1 MVDTLELTFE
11 GAPYKITRAA
21 AHAFMLAC
29 QPLLPGANSALPNA
43 SNAERR
49 NVARRRLQCV
59 LNLRQSVIDNWCFE
73 WRENELYFAP
83 FGGGSQV
90 IPDGVKPMRGYWE
103 CTLGDEKE
111 VFRTANLSLMRELYA
126 DAARCDPEDMGMP
139 CQFTSGAFCE
149 LRTVAHQQLYRAVI
163 VRNSV
168 IVETSGLGTWEDA
181 KRFIAGKEARLHGPD
196 ASGRI
201 ADDYAKALELETFL
215 DLTGCTLALPQA
227 ATNTET
233 KMENKINLLDEAQTA
248 GVRVAASQLCTLV
261 QAPIVAAL
269 TAKIATTDRE
279 ATAAQITQFLGSEL
293 GRAIIAGALGAGLT
307 QLAGSGMTIPGIK
320 PELIAAMAKELRI
333 TAMELVGTELVEVFA
348 APLREALSNLAVPAL
363 RVEPVAQQA
372 QLTDTE
378 FARNVVTPVNF
389 AAAR

>member
-1 MVDTLELTFE
+1 MVDTLELTFD
-11 GAPYKITRAA
+11 GLRYKISRAV

-29 QPLLPGANSALPNA
+29 RALLPGADSVLPDV
-43 SNAERR
+43 SNAEWR
-49 NVARRRLQCV
+49 NRARKLLSCV
-59 LNLRQSVIDNWCFE
+59 LNLRQSVIDDWYFE

-83 FGGGSQV
+83 FGGGSQA
-90 IPDGVKPMRGYWE
+90 IPHGVKPMRGYWE
-103 CTLGDEKE
+103 CTLGPEKE
-111 VFRTANLSLMRELYA
+111 VFRTANLSLMRELLA
-126 DAARCDPEDMGMP
+126 DAARGAPEDMGMP
-139 CQFTSGAFCE
+139 CQYVSGAFCE
-149 LRTVAHQQLYRAVI
+149 PRSNYVNGEHLYRAVV

-168 IVETSGLGTWEDA
+168 IVETSGLGTWENA
-181 KRFIAGKEARLHGPD
+181 RKFIAGKESRFHGPD

-201 ADDYAKALELETFL
+201 ADDYAKALELEKFL
-215 DLTGCTLALPQA
+215 DLTGCSTLTQPQM
-227 ATNTET
+227 ET

-248 GVRVAASQLCTLV
+248 GVRVAANQLCTLV

-279 ATAAQITQFLGSEL
+279 ATAARITEFLGSEL
-293 GRAIIAGALGAGLT
+293 GKAIIAGALGAGLT

-372 QLTDTE
+372 QLNETE
-378 FARNVVTPVNF
+378 FARSVVTPVNF

>member
-1 MVDTLELTFE
+1 MVDTLELTFK

-29 QPLLPGANSALPNA
+29 QPLLA
-43 SNAERR
+43 SYAERR
-49 NVARRRLQCV
+49 NIARNLLSCV
-59 LNLRQSVIDNWCFE
+59 LNLRQSVIGDWCFE
-73 WRENELYFAP
+73 WLEDELYFAP
-83 FGGGSQV
+83 SGGDSQV
-90 IPDGVKPMRGYWE
+90 IPPGVKMMRGYWE
-103 CTLGDEKE
+103 CTLGPEKE
-111 VFRTANLSLMRELYA
+111 VFRTANLYLMRELLT

-139 CQFTSGAFCE
+139 CSYVSGAFNE
-149 LRTVAHQQLYRAVI
+149 PRGIAKQLLYRGVV

-168 IVETSGLGTWEDA
+168 IVETSDLGTWRTAAE
-181 KRFIAGKEARLHGPD
+181 FTNGKDFRIRGHD
-196 ASGRI
+196 ASGQI
-201 ADDYAKALELETFL
+201 ATDYANALELEKFL
-215 DLTGCTLALPQA
+215 DLTGCSVALAQP
-227 ATNTET
+227 ATAINTET
-233 KMENKINLLDEAQTA
+233 KMESKINLLDEAQTA
-248 GVRVAASQLCTLV
+248 GVRVAANQLCTLV

-279 ATAAQITQFLGSEL
+279 ATAARITEFLGSEL
-293 GRAIIAGALGAGLT
+293 GKAIIAGALGAGLT

-372 QLTDTE
+372 QLNETE
-378 FARNVVTPVNF
+378 FARSVVTPVNF

>member
-1 MVDTLELTFE
+1 MVDTLELTFD
-11 GAPYKITRAA
+11 GLRYKISRAA

-29 QPLLPGANSALPNA
+29 RALLPGVNSAIPDA

-49 NVARRRLQCV
+49 NMARGLLSCV
-59 LNLRQSVIDNWCFE
+59 LNLRQSVIGDWCFE
-73 WRENELYFAP
+73 WRENELYFAR

-103 CTLGDEKE
+103 CTLGPEEE
-111 VFRTANLSLMRELYA
+111 VFRTANLSLMRELLA
-126 DAARCDPEDMGMP
+126 DAARCDPEDMGIP
-139 CQFTSGAFCE
+139 CQYTSGAFCE
-149 LRTVAHQQLYRAVI
+149 PRNGVNGEHLYRAV
-163 VRNSV
+163 VVQNSV
-168 IVETSGLGTWEDA
+168 IVNMSGLGTWEDA
-181 KRFIAGKEARLHGPD
+181 KRFTTGKEARFHGPD
-196 ASGRI
+196 ASGQI
-201 ADDYAKALELETFL
+201 AADYAKALELEKFL
-215 DLTGCTLALPQA
+215 DLTGCSTLTQPQM
-227 ATNTET
+227 ET

-248 GVRVAASQLCTLV
+248 GVRVAANQLCTLV

-269 TAKIATTDRE
+269 TAKIATADRE
-279 ATAAQITQFLGSEL
+279 ATAARITEFLGSEL
-293 GRAIIAGALGAGLT
+293 GKAIIAGALGAGLT

-372 QLTDTE
+372 QLNETE
-378 FARNVVTPVNF
+378 FARGVVTPVNF